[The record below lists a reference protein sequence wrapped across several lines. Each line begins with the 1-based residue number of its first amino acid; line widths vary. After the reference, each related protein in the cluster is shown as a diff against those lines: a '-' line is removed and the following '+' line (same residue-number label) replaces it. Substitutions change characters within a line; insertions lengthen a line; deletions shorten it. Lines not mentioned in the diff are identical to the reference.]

1 MAVIT
6 TYGVQDYN
14 KWRQQ
19 NPPEIALG
27 YDEIDFVDGSI
38 PPNRPIMLAPGFAY
52 GLIIDNTP
60 IALEP
65 QDTLTGYRQ
74 KSFLDDYYNRIH
86 VNPGVIALGNLLS
99 AQIRTVEVWSA
110 YFTPKLLSSV
120 GQVGTEGIT
129 LTQPEAAPT
138 YFAAVEA
145 RIYTINISTN
155 GPPIVDAVYSFH
167 FPSETP
173 TLTVTGRRVVLWP
186 FVPDTEY
193 DETMEWKTDLL
204 DSFNNEQR
212 LALREAPRQSFSHKF
227 LLDEQQFSRA
237 KAISTQWAHRV
248 YGIAVWDEV
257 TPLLNGL
264 TAGSSFIAFDTANAD
279 YRDDDLIMLWASDTN
294 LAALEITTVTP
305 TGVNLKLPLDK
316 SWPKCY
322 IAPLRFARTL
332 SGVEY
337 SRAANKYI
345 TAKAQFLVTQN
356 KDLGDNGTFPT
367 YRGKPVMTDRSAVV
381 GDLSE
386 KIVRTIDMFDNGSG
400 PIQIDIASNWVR
412 FMQTIS
418 FIKNNKADVWKL
430 RKWIHARRGKQ
441 RAFWLPSW
449 NRDLIILQDVAS
461 TASSITVSPIGYPL
475 YYTVKDIMIQL
486 LNGTRIFARVTS
498 GSTDNDGNEALSL
511 SAQIG
516 TAFATTDI
524 DFVCFMSHV
533 RFDTDLVTFNH
544 RDVGQVSTSIALA
557 ETPES

>member
-1 MAVIT
+1 MAVVT
-6 TYGVQDYN
+6 TYALVDFDARKQPQPNEVAGITDPFFADQSYPNRWPMLDT
-14 KWRQQ
+14 
-19 NPPEIALG
+19 EALG
-27 YDEIDFVDGSI
+27 KVDVTDNLPID
-38 PPNRPIMLAPGFAY
+38 
-52 GLIIDNTP
+52 
-60 IALEP
+60 LEP
-65 QDTLTGYRQ
+65 KAAVSSWRMPT
-74 KSFLDDYYNRIH
+74 FLDDYYFRVH
-86 VNPGVIALGNLLS
+86 VKPGVIALGNLLS
-99 AQIRTVEVWSA
+99 AQVRTVEVWSA
-110 YFTPKLLSSV
+110 YLGPKLLSSI

-129 LTQPEAAPT
+129 FTQPVAPPT
-138 YFAAVEA
+138 YFAALES
-145 RIYTINISTN
+145 RTYTVSISTN
-155 GPPIVDAVYSFH
+155 GPPIVDAIYSFH

-173 TLTVTGRRVVLWP
+173 TLLITGRRVVLWP
-186 FVPDTEY
+186 FVPDTGY

-212 LALREAPRQSFSHKF
+212 LALREAPRQTFSHKF

-316 SWPKCY
+316 NWPKCY

-345 TAKAQFLVTQN
+345 TAKTQFIVTQN
-356 KDLGDNGTFPT
+356 KDLGDNGSFPT

-449 NRDLIILQDVAS
+449 NRDLVILQNVAS

>member
-1 MAVIT
+1 MAVVT
-6 TYGVQDYN
+6 TYAIVDFDARKQPQPNEVAGITDPFFADQSYPNRWPMLDT
-14 KWRQQ
+14 
-19 NPPEIALG
+19 EALG
-27 YDEIDFVDGSI
+27 KVDVTDNLPID
-38 PPNRPIMLAPGFAY
+38 
-52 GLIIDNTP
+52 
-60 IALEP
+60 LEP
-65 QDTLTGYRQ
+65 KAAVSSWRMPT
-74 KSFLDDYYNRIH
+74 FLDDYYFRVH
-86 VNPGVIALGNLLS
+86 VKPGVIALGNLLS
-99 AQIRTVEVWSA
+99 AQVRTVEVWSA
-110 YFTPKLLSSV
+110 YLGPKLLSSI
-120 GQVGTEGIT
+120 GQSGTEGIT
-129 LTQPEAAPT
+129 FTQPVAPPT
-138 YFAAVEA
+138 YFAALES
-145 RIYTINISTN
+145 RTYTVSISTN
-155 GPPIVDAVYSFH
+155 GPPIVDAIYSFH

-173 TLTVTGRRVVLWP
+173 TLTITGRRVVLWP
-186 FVPDTEY
+186 FVPDTGY

-212 LALREAPRQSFSHKF
+212 LALREAPRQTFSHKF

-316 SWPKCY
+316 NWPKCY

-356 KDLGDNGTFPT
+356 KDLGDNGSFPT

-449 NRDLIILQDVAS
+449 NRDLVILQNVAS

>member
-1 MAVIT
+1 MAVVT
-6 TYGVQDYN
+6 TYGLVDFDMR
-14 KWRQQ
+14 RQ
-19 NPPEIALG
+19 PPPQEAPGIASPFFSDQSYPNRWPILDTEALG
-27 YDEIDFVDGSI
+27 KVDVTNNLPID
-38 PPNRPIMLAPGFAY
+38 
-52 GLIIDNTP
+52 
-60 IALEP
+60 LEP
-65 QDTLTGYRQ
+65 KAASVAWRMPT
-74 KSFLDDYYNRIH
+74 FLDDYYFRVH
-86 VNPGVIALGNLLS
+86 VKPGVIALGNLLS
-99 AQIRTVEVWSA
+99 SQIRTVEVWSA
-110 YFTPKLLSSV
+110 HLSSKLLSSI

-129 LTQPEAAPT
+129 FTQPVAPPT
-138 YFAAVEA
+138 YFAALES
-145 RIYTINISTN
+145 RTYTINISTN
-155 GPPIVDAVYSFH
+155 GPPILDAVYSFH
-167 FPSETP
+167 FPAETP

-186 FVPDTEY
+186 FVPDTGY

-212 LALREAPRQSFSHKF
+212 LALREAPRQTFSHKF

-316 SWPKCY
+316 NWPKCY

-337 SRAANKYI
+337 GRAANKYI

-356 KDLGDNGTFPT
+356 KDLGDNGSFPT

-449 NRDLIILQDVAS
+449 NRDLVILQDVAS